1 MSLENKKV
9 VVSMKLQPFYFL
21 YNFHTGEILDGNR
34 EVLVDLFYF
43 EISLNEGDNLLNTLC
58 CSSPI
63 AFRMLKLFLSFESSP
78 SKSVVK

>member
-1 MSLENKKV
+1 MSLENKKGC
-9 VVSMKLQPFYFL
+9 SFNETTTFCFL

-58 CSSPI
+58 CS
-63 AFRMLKLFLSFESSP
+63 FP
-78 SKSVVK
+78 S